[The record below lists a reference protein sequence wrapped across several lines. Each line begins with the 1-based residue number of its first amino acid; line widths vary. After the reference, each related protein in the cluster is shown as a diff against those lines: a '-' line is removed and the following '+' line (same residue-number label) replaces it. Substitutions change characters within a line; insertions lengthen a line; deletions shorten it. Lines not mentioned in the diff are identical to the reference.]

1 MLEDELRLGRAQHE
15 VDRHQNGAHARQG
28 EAKYGKRVRIAG
40 DDRHAVA
47 GANADGREPGG
58 KAIAH
63 VVELRVRPDGG
74 AAADGHLLRET
85 LPGPAEQV
93 AQGLPAQR

>member
-1 MLEDELRLGRAQHE
+1 MLEDELRLGCAQHE
-15 VDRHQNGAHARQG
+15 VDRHENAADARQR
-28 EAKYGKRVRIAG
+28 ETERGKRVRIAG
-40 DDRHAVA
+40 DDGDAIAR
-47 GANADGREPGG
+47 ADSSDREACGQT
-58 KAIAH
+58 IAH

-74 AAADGHLLRET
+74 AAADGRLLRET